1 MPDAFETIDS
11 FMRSMEDFNLSYL
24 RTTQMSAAERAVQQL
39 RSLADDL
46 AGSADNTD
54 SVKSNGQ
61 GDFTDEN
68 GMYLRLK
75 DGRLAF
81 YPKGPDGRVTSDEH
95 ILPDGVAATLR
106 HALSLDDGT
115 RLTADDLTILASAE
129 HRTAYFD
136 RLPDDEDMRR
146 YGSQPVR
153 TPAQQELAE
162 DFYAT
167 CVKAGF
173 ESPEVEEIDAFLAA
187 DNASVKSTS
196 DELSLLREMLGWPL
210 EDRRDMT
217 IDEIEQR
224 IAELTG
230 GEDDRAWDTPARR
243 EAQALYDAAVE
254 AGVEPRTI
262 WGGEGPDE
270 LRDQFTYLSS
280 EAALEFARLIR

>member
-1 MPDAFETIDS
+1 MPASDEFLVPFERRALEAALRQLGFLDRADELERLCGARDVALIDAFIDW
-11 FMRSMEDFNLSYL
+11 Y
-24 RTTQMSAAERAVQQL
+24 RAQL
-39 RSLADDL
+39 A
-46 AGSADNTD
+46 ADNTD

-162 DFYAT
+162 DFYGT

-173 ESPEVEEIDAFLAA
+173 ESPEVAEIDTFLATAIRPLTRSWNAPVAKYEHVSDAPSLDAYVAAVSEEIGYQ
-187 DNASVKSTS
+187 T
-196 DELSLLREMLGWPL
+196 
-210 EDRRDMT
+210 DRDV
-217 IDEIEQR
+217 D
-224 IAELTG
+224 LDL
-230 GEDDRAWDTPARR
+230 DD
-243 EAQALYDAAVE
+243 
-254 AGVEPRTI
+254 
-262 WGGEGPDE
+262 
-270 LRDQFTYLSS
+270 
-280 EAALEFARLIR
+280 